1 MNEDKLL
8 KAAEHAIYES
18 ISKMLANDYRGPV
31 SDAVKAVAEKHQEK
45 LNAIVENAYLS
56 VLDSDSFADSV
67 KLAMND
73 KLARCLVSGLGGEVE
88 KRVNELK
95 ADPVTRAKITLAL
108 TEIISS

>member
-8 KAAEHAIYES
+8 KAAEHAIHES

-31 SDAVKAVAEKHQEK
+31 RDAVKAVAKRHQEK
-45 LNAIVENAYLS
+45 LNAIVESAYLS
-56 VLDSDSFADSV
+56 VLDSESFSDSV

-73 KLARCLVSGLGGEVE
+73 KIARNLVSGLGGEIE

-108 TEIISS
+108 TEIISQ